1 MNRFNACGMLISAAR
16 VLGSMFSPLE
26 DRIRELCA
34 LVTACRSDEEIVA
47 VMGELRTLLH
57 EHVELARSHA
67 KILPSLDHPYDVH
80 HK

>member
-1 MNRFNACGMLISAAR
+1 MLIFSYSAFR
-16 VLGSMFSPLE
+16 PMFSPLE

-34 LVTACRSDEEIVA
+34 LVSAYRRDEEVME

-57 EHVELARSHA
+57 EYVELARNHA
-67 KILPSLDHPYDVH
+67 KILPSLNHPYDVR